1 MDNGVYKVKMNKSYA
16 TIFLILAVTTA
27 LAPNIGAMPVSVKL
41 KPNPCKVPWRD
52 FVLCECLGTCAVS
65 VSFEE
70 IGQVTLENGQNIRV
84 GSYTPPSQFNDTFLT
99 AFIETGVNGVVAVVK
114 PVVNTVYATAT
125 QIASYE
131 FHNLWAQMQDILAS
145 WWVAFLAV
153 VTIVAIGITL
163 LLSRK
168 FIYHRFVA
176 WWVYRKV
183 KRENNVRTTSTIRYD
198 EHGPHLTYK
207 NAKIYCE
214 GVEMKPLVDA
224 PVSIDLKESLVAA
237 SKIEKAERSPA
248 FIGEVYVGDTVVG
261 MFSRIMFNNKHA
273 ILTAYHVLES
283 HVLSSINIG
292 FKGGK
297 LPLKPEWPML
307 AASHSTELDFA
318 IIEVPPGYFSQ
329 LGMKVGK
336 TRTNLTARTGVTL
349 FGNKDGEIGMSIGL
363 AAPISAWRLKYGAS
377 TLPSWSGTPLLDA
390 KLRIIGVHTEAHP
403 SRTYNI
409 GTALPRHIFQTKE
422 SYAAEPAYEDV
433 SDDDSDHEEDY
444 DAFVYTEDKHYK
456 YSTIEA
462 GKYRMQS
469 YEPKDNNQHTPKKSA
484 WARVLDDMDER
495 VVTIGY
501 GSRKETITICPHCG
515 LTQEHAKVCSRC
527 SFRTLKATGD
537 EVTAKVNELLNPVRQ
552 AFAAVIADD
561 RLVNMALDAVV
572 EKYRKKGMFVQLMN
586 EIASTGKVNSDTLKQ
601 LPPKVSV
608 EITPAAFEQV
618 VAVPNIYPELNTPLN
633 PRPCLTDPKTTTVLK
648 PAKDGAKLILT
659 EETYVFDQERSK
671 EEGSVAFNQEVTKTT
686 VNLRKRKNKKLIDP
700 KPTQSS
706 VVESS
711 TPGVKPSTSGVKP
724 TQLKETLNS
733 YIQESGSTG
742 VSMKPACTSA
752 QTGPKPFIHGQK
764 NSPQPGTPLSATQ
777 TIPKKELAEQ
787 NPQSCGNFS
796 SNRTPNG
803 LDCLNG
809 LTGEQQQNLLL
820 LLISHLAENKQ

>member
-1 MDNGVYKVKMNKSYA
+1 MV
-16 TIFLILAVTTA
+16 I
-27 LAPNIGAMPVSVKL
+27 
-41 KPNPCKVPWRD
+41 
-52 FVLCECLGTCAVS
+52 CECLGTCTVS

-70 IGQVTLENGQNIRV
+70 IGHVTLENGQNIRV
-84 GSYTPPSQFNDTFLT
+84 GSDTPISQFNDTFLA
-99 AFIETGVNGVVAVVK
+99 AFIETGVNGAVAIFK
-114 PVVNTVYATAT
+114 PVVDTVVETAA
-125 QIASYE
+125 QIGSYE
-131 FHNLWAQMQDILAS
+131 FHNLWTQIQDILS
-145 WWVAFLAV
+145 KWWVAFIAA
-153 VTIVAIGITL
+153 VTIVAIGIL
-163 LLSRK
+163 LVLSRK
-168 FIYHRFVA
+168 FIYHRVAA

-183 KRENNVRTTSTIRYD
+183 KRENNVRATSTVRYD

-237 SKIEKAERSPA
+237 SKIEKAEKTPA

-273 ILTAYHVLES
+273 ILTAYHVIES

-297 LPLKPEWPML
+297 LPLKPEWTML

-349 FGNKDGEIGMSIGL
+349 FGNRDGETGMSIGL

-403 SRTYNI
+403 SRAYNI

-433 SDDDSDHEEDY
+433 SDEDQDYEEDY
-444 DAFVYTEDKHYK
+444 DAFVYTEDKYYK
-456 YSTIEA
+456 YGTVES
-462 GKYRMQS
+462 GKYYMQA
-469 YEPKDNNQHTPKKSA
+469 YEPKDNHIPKKSA

-495 VVTIGY
+495 IVTIGY
-501 GSRKETITICPHCG
+501 GSSKETITICPHCG
-515 LTQEHAKVCSRC
+515 LTQEYNKVCSKC
-527 SFRTLKATGD
+527 NFKTLKATGE
-537 EVTAKVNELLNPVRQ
+537 EVTAKVNELLTPVRH
-552 AFAAVIADD
+552 AFAAIIADD
-561 RLVNMALDAVV
+561 RLINMALDAVV

-586 EIASTGKVNSDTLKQ
+586 ELASTGKVNGDVLKQ

-608 EITPAAFEQV
+608 DVTPAALAQI
-618 VAVPNIYPELNTPLN
+618 VAVPNIYPELKPPQPL
-633 PRPCLTDPKTTTVLK
+633 PLCLTEPQATAVVK
-648 PAKDGAKLILT
+648 PAKDGAKLVLT
-659 EETYVFDQERSK
+659 EQTLVFDAKRSE
-671 EEGSVAFNQEVTKTT
+671 EEGAVAFNADTVKTT
-686 VNLRKRKNKKLIDP
+686 VNLRKRKGKKQADP
-700 KPTQSS
+700 KPVEPTP
-706 VVESS
+706 VVD
-711 TPGVKPSTSGVKP
+711 PSTAQP
-724 TQLKETLNS
+724 AQLKETLNS
-733 YIQESGSTG
+733 PIQMSGSAG
-742 VSMKPACTSA
+742 VSTKPACTSA
-752 QTGPKPFIHGQK
+752 QAGLKPPTCGQK
-764 NSPQPGTPLSATQ
+764 NSPQPGTPLSVTQ
-777 TIPKKELAEQ
+777 TIPRKEPAEQ
-787 NPQSCGNFS
+787 SLQQCGSFS
-796 SNRTPNG
+796 SNKTPNG

-820 LLISHLAENKQ
+820 LLISHLAANKQ